1 MKRTSQ
7 IIQLHII
14 QLLKRTFFLLGACSL
29 LALFSGNKA
38 SAEVIVTDCGTVY
51 YTLDGV
57 FSEEELMELQYD
69 LTKSDCPDLVKRKI
83 RIKRKMTAIKAT
95 LRLSKSS
102 STNKD

>member
-1 MKRTSQ
+1 MLVKGDETH
-7 IIQLHII
+7 LPNNPTTYHTTM
-14 QLLKRTFFLLGACSL
+14 KRTFFLLGACSL

-69 LTKSDCPDLVKRKI
+69 LTKSDCPDLVKKEDPD
-83 RIKRKMTAIKAT
+83 KK
-95 LRLSKSS
+95 
-102 STNKD
+102 KDDRH